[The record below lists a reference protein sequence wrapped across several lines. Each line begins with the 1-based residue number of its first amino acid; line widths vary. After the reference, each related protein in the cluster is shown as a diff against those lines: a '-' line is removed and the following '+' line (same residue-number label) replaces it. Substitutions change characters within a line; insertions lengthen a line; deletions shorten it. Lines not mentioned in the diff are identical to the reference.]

1 MARVQLVMSEYLR
14 HLAWRDADCACNTTS
29 QHSLLLCSP
38 RRTFVSIGCIS
49 VLPTWKSARNR
60 VESSQ
65 LEPERRDR
73 IQFISDSFQDK
84 STTDRHVPGRSFGK
98 FRRWSTLCSLHRNR
112 QIWSMRCSVRRR
124 SGKPGQRRTGNS
136 VWRGPWDVK
145 DKNWNKH
152 WIGQKR
158 SDIKEAALVPC
169 RSPLFSALQ
178 SPSWAVFFAQ
188 SWADLCWVPVCT
200 LKPVAYQW
208 ARHCRLRPRRHGRWD
223 RVWQTCWHDRVLCER
238 R

>member
-152 WIGQKR
+152 WTGQKR
-158 SDIKEAALVPC
+158 ADESSKQQSYHVDRHFSQLLKVLLE
-169 RSPLFSALQ
+169 LFSSLK
-178 SPSWAVFFAQ
+178 VELIFAGFR
-188 SWADLCWVPVCT
+188 
-200 LKPVAYQW
+200 Y
-208 ARHCRLRPRRHGRWD
+208 
-223 RVWQTCWHDRVLCER
+223 VL
-238 R
+238 